1 MSDTCNLL
9 RRMTIKNQIEKMYA
23 VATGRSPGI
32 YKDFHKA
39 AEAVAG
45 SPHRAV
51 LYFENGDDA
60 ARFMLTK
67 RNSLAAENEVLT
79 NHLYVDGSCLQQ
91 HRKSGR
97 SVGLGIFKMYCPTAP
112 AHVSQT
118 ITAGPKT
125 NNFAELMA
133 VREAVLCAEK
143 DKHPTVIWSDS
154 QYAIKACTEY
164 VLRWK
169 SNGWTTSAKKPVKN
183 KTIISDIHTRLMTN
197 PNICLRHVR
206 GHANDLGNLMADH
219 LAVCAAKRSVE
230 QNES

>member
-1 MSDTCNLL
+1 
-9 RRMTIKNQIEKMYA
+9 MYA

-32 YKDFHKA
+32 YKDVHTA

-51 LYFENGDDA
+51 MYFENGDDA

-67 RNSLAAENEVLT
+67 RNSRTPENEILT

-91 HRKSGR
+91 HRESGR
-97 SVGLGIFKMYCPTAP
+97 SVGLGIFKMYFPTAP
-112 AHVSQT
+112 THVSQT

-133 VREAVLCAEK
+133 IREAVLCAET
-143 DKHPTVIWSDS
+143 DIHPTVVWSDS

-169 SNGWTTSAKKPVKN
+169 LNGWTTSSKKPVKN
-183 KTIISDIHTRLMTN
+183 KMIIADIHTRLMAN

-206 GHANDLGNLMADH
+206 GHANNLGNVMADH
-219 LAVCAAKRSVE
+219 FAVCASKRFVG